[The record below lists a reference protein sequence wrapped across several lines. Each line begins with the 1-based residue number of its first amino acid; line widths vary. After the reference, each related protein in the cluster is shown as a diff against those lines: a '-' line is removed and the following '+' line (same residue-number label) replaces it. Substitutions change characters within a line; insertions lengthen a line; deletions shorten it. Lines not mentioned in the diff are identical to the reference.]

1 MTRSLLV
8 MGLVA
13 TLALAGCQS
22 GASSSGPR
30 RTHEM
35 GCLAGMTTGAVVGG
49 LVGSTI
55 GRGSGRT
62 LATAAGIG
70 FRFLRPAMRLPA
82 KTAEDEL

>member
-1 MTRSLLV
+1 MTRSLLA

-22 GASSSGPR
+22 GPSSSGPR

-70 FRFLRPAMRLPA
+70 LGSAAGNAL
-82 KTAEDEL
+82 TC